1 MFSELGIQPTSLAI
15 AEHYRDFLDGLMID
29 TIDQAESDAI
39 EAFGIITGTTD
50 ILMKDAGDRKRLA
63 EEILEFG
70 RNLKHRE

>member
-1 MFSELGIQPTSLAI
+1 
-15 AEHYRDFLDGLMID
+15 MID

-39 EAFGIITGTTD
+39 EAFGIITRTTD

-70 RNLKHRE
+70 KNLKH